1 MDGPFSMPEGGDM
14 DVKGFAAK
22 VKAIGSSDG
31 LEEGQFEAYASVF
44 GNVDS
49 YGDVVVKGA
58 FEKDLTAWK
67 DAGIPIPLLFGHNME
82 DPDFNIGHIADA
94 KEDDHGLLV
103 KGQLDLESPKAQQV
117 YRLLKGNRINQM
129 SFAYKVLDSGPV
141 EVDGAKAVELR
152 ELKLY
157 EISVVPV
164 GANELTEV
172 LAVKAGR
179 VLSAKNAELVT
190 NAIKAADDLKSAL
203 KTLLDAAT
211 NDDGKASGVSVVKAE
226 EPSKAKDE
234 EPSPAKSEEPSRAK
248 AEEPP
253 ARPSVDASALEHYL
267 KSLSLEEIL

>member
-1 MDGPFSMPEGGDM
+1 M
-14 DVKGFAAK
+14 DVKGFAAS
-22 VKAIGSSDG
+22 VKAVGSSDG

-58 FEKDLTAWK
+58 FEQDLKAWEE
-67 DAGIPIPLLFGHNME
+67 AGVPIPLLFGHNME

-103 KGQLDLESPKAQQV
+103 KGQLDLESPKAAQV

-129 SFAYKVLDSGPV
+129 SFAYKVLDSGPI
-141 EVDGAKAVELR
+141 EVDGVKAVELR
-152 ELKLY
+152 SLKLY
-157 EISVVPV
+157 EISVVPI

-179 VLSAKNAELVT
+179 VLSAKNAAVVT
-190 NAIKAADDLKSAL
+190 NAIKAADELKSAL
-203 KTLLDAAT
+203 TALLEAAT
-211 NDDGKASGVSVVKAE
+211 NDDGKASGVSAVKAE
-226 EPSKAKDE
+226 EPSKDKDD
-234 EPSPAKSEEPSRAK
+234 EPTRAKSEDPSKVK
-248 AEEPP
+248 ADEPP

-267 KSLSLEEIL
+267 KSLTLKEML

>member
-1 MDGPFSMPEGGDM
+1 M
-14 DVKGFAAK
+14 DVKGFAAS
-22 VKAIGSSDG
+22 VKAVGSSDG

-58 FEKDLTAWK
+58 FEKDLALWEE
-67 DAGIPIPLLFGHNME
+67 AGIPIPLLFGHNME
-82 DPDFNIGHIADA
+82 DPDFNIGHIAEA

-103 KGQLDLESPKAQQV
+103 KGQLDLESPKAAQV

-141 EVDGAKAVELR
+141 EVAGTKATELR

-157 EISVVPV
+157 EISVVPI

-179 VLSAKNAELVT
+179 VLSAKNAEIVT

-203 KTLLDAAT
+203 KALLDAAS
-211 NDDGKASGVSVVKAE
+211 NDDGKASGASAVKAA
-226 EPSKAKDE
+226 EPDKDKDE
-234 EPSPAKSEEPSRAK
+234 EPLRAKSEDLSGPK

-253 ARPSVDASALEHYL
+253 ARPSVDASALENYL
-267 KSLSLEEIL
+267 KSLSLKEML

>member
-1 MDGPFSMPEGGDM
+1 M
-14 DVKGFAAK
+14 DVKGFAAS
-22 VKAIGSSDG
+22 VKAIGSGDG

-58 FEKDLTAWK
+58 FENDLKAWEE
-67 DAGIPIPLLFGHNME
+67 AGVPIPLLFGHNME
-82 DPDFNIGHIADA
+82 DPDFNIGHIVDA

-103 KGQLDLESPKAQQV
+103 KGQLDLESPKAAQV
-117 YRLLKGNRINQM
+117 YRLLKGGRINQM

-141 EVDGAKAVELR
+141 DVNGAKATELR
-152 ELKLY
+152 ELKVY
-157 EISVVPV
+157 EISVVPI

-179 VLSAKNAELVT
+179 VLSAKNAAIVT
-190 NAIKAADDLKSAL
+190 NAIEAADALKSAL

-211 NDDGKASGVSVVKAE
+211 NDDGKASGEPAVKAE
-226 EPSKAKDE
+226 ASGTDKDE
-234 EPSPAKSEEPSRAK
+234 EPAVAKSEDPAGAK

-253 ARPSVDASALEHYL
+253 ARPSVDASALQNYL
-267 KSLSLEEIL
+267 KSLSLTEML